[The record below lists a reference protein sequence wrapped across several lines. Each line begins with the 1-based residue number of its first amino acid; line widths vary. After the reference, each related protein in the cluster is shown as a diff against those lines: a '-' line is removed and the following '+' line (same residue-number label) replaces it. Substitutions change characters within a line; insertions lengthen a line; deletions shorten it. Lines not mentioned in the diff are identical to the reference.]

1 MGVYDPIE
9 CYTLHVTT
17 SSTAFTKSAEAG
29 IPGTPEADKINVY
42 PNPARNN
49 LNIDIVSGIAGNASV
64 SLINANGQSILEKEI
79 RVTSGYTHTVLDASS
94 LPGGIYFVRITT
106 DKEVTVRKIVIQ
118 K

>member
-1 MGVYDPIE
+1 M
-9 CYTLHVTT
+9 
-17 SSTAFTKSAEAG
+17 K
-29 IPGTPEADKINVY
+29 VY

-49 LNIDIVSGIAGNASV
+49 LNIDIVSGMAGNSSV
-64 SLINANGQSILEKEI
+64 RLINSSGQTMMEKEI

-94 LPGGIYFVRITT
+94 LPSGIYFVRVTT